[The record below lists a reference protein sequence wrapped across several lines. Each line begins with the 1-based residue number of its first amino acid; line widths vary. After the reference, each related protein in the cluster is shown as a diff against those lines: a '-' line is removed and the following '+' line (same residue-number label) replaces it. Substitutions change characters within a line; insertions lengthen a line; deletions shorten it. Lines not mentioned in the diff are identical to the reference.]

1 MNISSKLPIQ
11 DSWPGQLVPSPV
23 YAVPWM
29 FEAGED
35 GEAAGEAAVDD
46 DEADEAVVGAGLD
59 VGAAESV
66 I

>member
-1 MNISSKLPIQ
+1 
-11 DSWPGQLVPSPV
+11 
-23 YAVPWM
+23 M